1 MKKSEFVKLL
11 ETVVRAAM
19 ENIQSLELVTMIDR
33 GGDYVVA
40 TCTNGAKYQI
50 CVEADSLIATAH
62 DVIDF
67 LRFK

>member
-1 MKKSEFVKLL
+1 MKKSKFVKQL
-11 ETVVRAAM
+11 ETVVKAAM
-19 ENIQSLELVTMIDR
+19 ENIQSLELVTLTDGECVIAR
-33 GGDYVVA
+33 
-40 TCTNGAKYQI
+40 CKNGAEYQI

>member
-1 MKKSEFVKLL
+1 MKKSEFVRLL
-11 ETVVRAAM
+11 ETVVKAAM
-19 ENIQSLELVTMIDR
+19 GNIQSLELVTLIDR

-50 CVEADSLIATAH
+50 CVEADNLIAMAY
-62 DVIDF
+62 DVINF